1 MLEILDKISVL
12 LREMPTDRVLIVVIL
27 VALGLVGYGL
37 HVHLNVVKSLSRGR
51 E

>member
-1 MLEILDKISVL
+1 MLEILDKITVL
-12 LREMPTDRVLIVVIL
+12 LKEMPTDRILIFVLL

-37 HVHLNVVKSLSRGR
+37 HVHLNVVKSLSKGG